1 MRKLLVFF
9 CLSLSLV
16 YARTANRCPTLE
28 SDYDA
33 DVLILGAGMSG
44 ISAAKSLHENG
55 VDDFMIIE
63 AGDRMGGR
71 MRSKEF
77 GGIRV
82 ELGDQWIFGIHF
94 PEDPPSIFSDH
105 NDIQQLIERCG
116 IRGLNPNRNESKAFH
131 DVDGKLIDNEI
142 VETGVH
148 EFDNLTIA
156 TVIEEAAKRRK
167 KGLPDVPIRQ
177 ALTDIGWVPD
187 TPFKK
192 LMEWD
197 FFDFFYQQ
205 LPETASHFRTV
216 PKKAWVNFGQDVLII
231 TDQRGSEHLIYC
243 MAEDFGLAPHD
254 PRLKLGTRVYRVRNG
269 DSCVCVD
276 TVSSS
281 LERKTYC
288 GKRALVTFSIG
299 VLQSPVV
306 QFVPHLPRWK
316 QEAINMFSM
325 NHIHRLFLK
334 YKEPF
339 WDNVTFIDRL
349 DEVKGRYPAFQPLD
363 YYRYN
368 ISQSAHVIV
377 FTVIGEQAEIMVKQ
391 PISEI
396 KHDVKKVFEEM
407 YPDATIPDPED
418 ILVTDWKNDP
428 LYLGSAPNKAI
439 GATDSTYN
447 ILAAPVGRLFFSGD
461 GIDKLYSGQLHG
473 AYYSGVNAGLA
484 IAKTIK
490 TDPRHH

>member
-1 MRKLLVFF
+1 MCYLHRQTVMLLYFF
-9 CLSLSLV
+9 CLSLVTPILAV
-16 YARTANRCPTLE
+16 RCPALE
-28 SDYDA
+28 SGYDA

-82 ELGDQWIFGIHF
+82 ELGEQWIFGIHF
-94 PEDPPSIFSDH
+94 PEDPPRLFSDH
-105 NDIQQLIERCG
+105 NDIQRLIERCG
-116 IRGLNPNRNESKAFH
+116 IKGLNPGDNEAHAFY
-131 DVDGKLIDNEI
+131 DGKTLIDKDTLDMAVYKFIN
-142 VETGVH
+142 VSG
-148 EFDNLTIA
+148 A
-156 TVIEEAAKRRK
+156 TLYKERVIRMKRK
-167 KGLPDVPIRQ
+167 LPDISVRQ

-197 FFDFFYQQ
+197 FFDFYYQQ
-205 LPETASHFRTV
+205 LPETASLFRIFS
-216 PKKAWVNFGQDVLII
+216 KQIENFGQDAFII

-299 VLQSPVV
+299 VLQSPLV
-306 QFVPHLPRWK
+306 QFVPRLPRWK
-316 QEAINMFSM
+316 QEAINMFRM

-339 WDNVTFIDRL
+339 WDNVTFIDHL
-349 DEVKGRYPAFQPLD
+349 DEVKGRYVAFQPLD

-377 FTVIGEQAEIMVKQ
+377 STMIGEQAEIMVKQ

-484 IAKTIK
+484 IANATNL
-490 TDPRHH
+490 